1 MGGATMEFSIGR
13 HRIAVNVAGRDALLL
28 QARHKLETA
37 QGFAVATL
45 NLDHLVKIAASQ
57 DFAAAYARHD
67 MVVAD
72 GQPIVWLSWLA
83 RKKVSLAPGSDMVEP
98 LCAVARDTG
107 ASVALI
113 GSTEEVLQTSARALE
128 GAVPGLNVA
137 LHMSPSRGFDPTG
150 PEADMILANLEAS
163 GARLCLLALGAP
175 KQEIFAA
182 RAREIAP
189 NVGFISIGA
198 GLDFIA
204 GHQTRAP
211 SWMRSLALEWLWR
224 MLSSPSRMVPRYAR
238 CFAVLPGLVVSA
250 LRLRMQ
256 EEAEVTYIR

>member
-1 MGGATMEFSIGR
+1 MEFSIGR
-13 HRIAVNVAGRDALLL
+13 HRVAVNVSGRDALLS
-28 QARHKLETA
+28 QARHKLETV

-57 DFAAAYARHD
+57 DFATAYARHD

-83 RKKVSLAPGSDMVEP
+83 RKKVSLAPGSDLVEP
-98 LCAVARDTG
+98 LCAVARDAG

-113 GSTEEVLQTSARALE
+113 GSTEEVLQNSARSLE
-128 GAVPGLNVA
+128 ESVPGLNVA
-137 LHMSPSRGFDPTG
+137 LRLSPSHDFDPVG
-150 PEADMILANLEAS
+150 LEADWILASLQAS

-189 NVGFISIGA
+189 NVGFVSVGA

-211 SWMRSLALEWLWR
+211 AWMRSLALEWLWR
-224 MLSSPSRMVPRYAR
+224 AMFSPARLIPRYAR
-238 CFAVLPGLVVSA
+238 CFAVLPGLVVSS

-256 EEAEVTYIR
+256 MQMQDEADVTYIR

>member
-1 MGGATMEFSIGR
+1 MEFSIGR
-13 HRIAVNVAGRDALLL
+13 HRIAVNVSGRDALLF
-28 QARHKLETA
+28 QVRQKLEAA

-72 GQPIVWLSWLA
+72 GQPIVWLSRLA
-83 RKKVSLAPGSDMVEP
+83 RKDVSLAPGSDMVEP

-113 GSTEEVLQTSARALE
+113 GSTEEVLHRSARSLE
-128 GAVPGLNVA
+128 ETVAGLA
-137 LHMSPSRGFDPTG
+137 ISLRLSPSRGFDPMG
-150 PEADMILANLEAS
+150 PEADWILANLQAS
-163 GARLCLLALGAP
+163 SARLCLLALGAP

-189 NVGFISIGA
+189 DVGFISIGA

-211 SWMRSLALEWLWR
+211 RWMRDLALEWLWR
-224 MLSSPSRMVPRYAR
+224 AMSSPARMVPRYAR

-250 LRLRMQ
+250 LRVRMQ
-256 EEAEVTYIR
+256 EEAEADVTYIR